1 MYTNPADHII
11 DVITPSK
18 IQQKEQSL
26 IDTAILSVQEPTK
39 VNLYLGCE
47 KNLKQM
53 TDLSMNATWFK
64 QVSVLFR
71 RNFREQMRVLEVFV
85 TSLIQTILIG
95 FLFAIVFMR
104 IGNDQ
109 SSIIRRNPALFFC
122 VINQGIFG
130 SIMVINSFPIE
141 REFSLRERAAG
152 TYSSSAYFI
161 GKTLVDILFQI
172 PIPIIFV

>member
-18 IQQKEQSL
+18 IQQREQAL
-26 IDTAILSVQEPTK
+26 IDTAILSAQQPIK

-47 KNLKQM
+47 KNLKHM
-53 TDLSMNATWFK
+53 KDLSMNATWLK
-64 QVSVLFR
+64 QIFVLFR
-71 RNFREQMRVLEVFV
+71 RNFREQMRVFEVFI
-85 TSLIQTILIG
+85 TSLIQTILIA
-95 FLFAIVFMR
+95 FLFAIVFIR

-141 REFSLRERAAG
+141 RELSLRERAAG
-152 TYSSSAYFI
+152 TYCSSAYFI
-161 GKTLVDILFQI
+161 GKTLADILFQI